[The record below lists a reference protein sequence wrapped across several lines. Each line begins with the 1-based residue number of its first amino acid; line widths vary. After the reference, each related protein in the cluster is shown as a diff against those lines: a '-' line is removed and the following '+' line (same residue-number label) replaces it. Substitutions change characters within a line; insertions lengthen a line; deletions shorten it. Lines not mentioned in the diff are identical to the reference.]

1 MAFSLSKLS
10 GLFGKRTTKE
20 KHSTII
26 GVDVGSSAIKVVQIH
41 EKKGIA
47 TLDTYGEL
55 QLGPYGDVEI
65 GRSTQ
70 LPLQKLTEAFV
81 DILRESSAT
90 SKDVALAISYN
101 SSFST
106 IISVPTKDQAQID
119 SMIPIEARKYIPLPL
134 SEVTLDWFPV
144 SATPDQTSI
153 KVLMAAIHNE
163 SLRRYQSMVRGA
175 SLNERFTEIEIFS
188 TIRSTVDQE
197 DKTVAIVDL
206 GATSTKLYIVEQG
219 IVGKTHSLR
228 MNGVELTQALANIMS
243 ISFKEAEE
251 LKRQVGLYSPE
262 NDTRAQKA
270 LISILEK
277 GFREIHIVI
286 SRYKEEEQSEITKV
300 ILTGSGALLKGLDRY
315 AKDMLGVEV
324 ILADPF
330 SKLSYPAFLEDTL
343 KDAGPTFAV
352 AIGAALRGVANKS

>member
-1 MAFSLSKLS
+1 
-10 GLFGKRTTKE
+10 
-20 KHSTII
+20 
-26 GVDVGSSAIKVVQIH
+26 
-41 EKKGIA
+41 
-47 TLDTYGEL
+47 
-55 QLGPYGDVEI
+55 
-65 GRSTQ
+65 
-70 LPLQKLTEAFV
+70 
-81 DILRESSAT
+81 
-90 SKDVALAISYN
+90 
-101 SSFST
+101 
-106 IISVPTKDQAQID
+106 
-119 SMIPIEARKYIPLPL
+119 
-134 SEVTLDWFPV
+134 
-144 SATPDQTSI
+144 
-153 KVLMAAIHNE
+153 
-163 SLRRYQSMVRGA
+163 
-175 SLNERFTEIEIFS
+175 
-188 TIRSTVDQE
+188 
-197 DKTVAIVDL
+197 
-206 GATSTKLYIVEQG
+206 
-219 IVGKTHSLR
+219 